1 LPEQNLWTR
10 AKNADSKKNQEE
22 PEVRLL
28 RHVPERGYLTNTGS
42 LRKMLFLIYNKSFSP
57 RYAKGDL
64 MKLKLSAPKEIT
76 WIIAVVAGVLGLL
89 MNYGVIS
96 LGGISAFLLVAFGFV
111 LLAVATYFKGL

>member
-1 LPEQNLWTR
+1 
-10 AKNADSKKNQEE
+10 
-22 PEVRLL
+22 
-28 RHVPERGYLTNTGS
+28 
-42 LRKMLFLIYNKSFSP
+42 
-57 RYAKGDL
+57 

-89 MNYGVIS
+89 VNYGVLS